1 MELLMRDE
9 LALRTVSKP
18 VEPGEDINELLAYM
32 WAVFDAK
39 PKGVGLAANQVNV
52 CKRVFIIKTPRLT
65 QVFINPVITKAST
78 QMVNSKEE
86 CLSCPRIS
94 VTVVRHKQITV
105 TGFDTDWKPIKLKL
119 RGMESIV
126 AQHEM
131 YHLNGI
137 TLKHILE
144 AEDVER
150 KG

>member
-9 LALRTVSKP
+9 LALRTVSKD
-18 VEPGEDINELLAYM
+18 VEAGEDINELLAYM

-52 CKRVFIIKTPRLT
+52 CKRVFIIKTKGLR
-65 QVFINPVITKAST
+65 QVFINPVITKASKQT
-78 QMVNSKEE
+78 VKSEE
-86 CLSCPRIS
+86 NCLSCPNIT

-105 TGFDTDWKPIKLKL
+105 TGFDTDWKPIKRKL
-119 RGMESIV
+119 RGLESIV

-137 TLKHILE
+137 TLKHIAE
-144 AEDVER
+144 ADDVER
-150 KG
+150 